1 VQDWLQAALLG
12 VVQGLTEFLP
22 VSSSGHLVLF
32 QQWLGESFFAVEQA
46 VLFDLV
52 LHVGTL
58 LPVLWYYRADI
69 GRIVTSWTG
78 GGEKAQEPGV
88 MGWLRADPDRWLAF
102 LVVVGTVPTGLIGV
116 GFKDVFESLFHGV
129 QPVAIAL
136 LITGAL
142 LLATKWRS
150 GGEANALTIGIG
162 AALLIGLAQ
171 GLAITPGISRSGTTI
186 AVALFL
192 GFERSLAARFSF
204 LLSIPAILGAVVL
217 IAKDGVTMDGASMA
231 ALAVGFVA
239 SMLVG
244 YGALVMLV
252 ALVKRGGLHRF
263 TWYLWPLGL
272 AALAWSLSG

>member
-1 VQDWLQAALLG
+1 MPDWLQAALLG

-78 GGEKAQEPGV
+78 GGDEPTQPGL

-102 LVVVGTVPTGLIGV
+102 LVVVGTVPTGLLGV

-142 LLATKWRS
+142 LMATKWKS
-150 GGEANALTIGIG
+150 GGEVGALKMTIG
-162 AALLIGLAQ
+162 AALLIGFAQ

-217 IAKDGVTMDGASMA
+217 IAKDGVALDGASLMP
-231 ALAVGFVA
+231 LAVGFVSA
-239 SMLVG
+239 MLVG

-272 AALAWSLSG
+272 AALALSLT